1 MLRSNRGWGI
11 KRALFPTDTTYDT
24 AKDVIHMTGH
34 SIKLMTIAA
43 VFAAFATAM
52 TCSCAC
58 AAQEMHLSLEESVQ
72 MALQNN
78 RAIEQAAEDREAAR
92 WSLSEARRNA
102 GPTVAWQMSGMRIG
116 GKSYAS
122 AREAHDAYGTPSYD
136 NEFTHALSVTL
147 PVYTGG
153 QLEGQRD
160 AARFGLN
167 AADLSLENVRQEVRY
182 RAKAAYCQVLQCQSL
197 IEVRREAV
205 RNLEEHLNMVSTQY
219 EIGTVA
225 KSDVLAS
232 EVQLANQKQALTTAE
247 SDYRKAMA
255 TLCNIIGLPAHTG
268 LALEGIRQGTQDME
282 DLDACIDYATE
293 NRADGIAARYA
304 VKQAEANV
312 RTAKAGY
319 RPTVGLTAEKDI
331 AGEGASF
338 KDDHSEAW
346 KAGVQASWNVF
357 DNGITAAK
365 VKEAQAALRKAES
378 EESQTRETIELDVVN
393 AHSDLSSALQNIYTT
408 ETAVRQA
415 EEDYAIA
422 QVRYVEGVDTNLAVM
437 DAQEKLVE
445 ARTNYYT
452 AIYSANMSRAQLD
465 RAMGI
470 PVAIRVPRYAEA
482 VDAGKSSPKA
492 LADARIDEE
501 QTETLEGEREM
512 RGRQSS

>member
-1 MLRSNRGWGI
+1 
-11 KRALFPTDTTYDT
+11 
-24 AKDVIHMTGH
+24 
-34 SIKLMTIAA
+34 
-43 VFAAFATAM
+43 
-52 TCSCAC
+52 
-58 AAQEMHLSLEESVQ
+58 
-72 MALQNN
+72 
-78 RAIEQAAEDREAAR
+78 
-92 WSLSEARRNA
+92 
-102 GPTVAWQMSGMRIG
+102 
-116 GKSYAS
+116 
-122 AREAHDAYGTPSYD
+122 
-136 NEFTHALSVTL
+136 
-147 PVYTGG
+147 
-153 QLEGQRD
+153 
-160 AARFGLN
+160 
-167 AADLSLENVRQEVRY
+167 
-182 RAKAAYCQVLQCQSL
+182 
-197 IEVRREAV
+197 
-205 RNLEEHLNMVSTQY
+205 MVSTQY

-378 EESQTRETIELDVVN
+378 EESQMRETIELDVVN